1 MSGSGS
7 NLSQFK
13 LLFSGL
19 FPAPPSVL
27 YTIHIHSITI
37 HNTTLIVLALLFSV
51 LCLMYFLCSRYATQI
66 LFICVLGENVCS
78 IPLKKIV
85 L

>member
-1 MSGSGS
+1 M
-7 NLSQFK
+7 
-13 LLFSGL
+13 GL
-19 FPAPPSVL
+19 KPKNQDHATFYECCDLTKKVYL
-27 YTIHIHSITI
+27 TIHSITI

-66 LFICVLGENVCS
+66 LFICVLGENVC